1 MSTLVKRAAPLS
13 QLTTMADSRWIHF
26 ELLNK
31 LHAKRG
37 IAFFDDSD
45 SIGRMALVDGAPT
58 ITVFNRQYI
67 EWKTKSENDCHTVV
81 PRRAESSS
89 IFCAPIPVPI
99 LPQGHRRHRS
109 TDARRQVKTW
119 KRERS

>member
-31 LHAKRG
+31 LHAARKRG

-45 SIGRMALVDGAPT
+45 SIGRMALVDG
-58 ITVFNRQYI
+58 
-67 EWKTKSENDCHTVV
+67 
-81 PRRAESSS
+81 
-89 IFCAPIPVPI
+89 
-99 LPQGHRRHRS
+99 LPQLLYS
-109 TDARRQVKTW
+109 TGSTLSGRPNTKMIVIPLCHGEQNRLPSSVLRVQYLFSLKVIGAIAIRTPDAK
-119 KRERS
+119 